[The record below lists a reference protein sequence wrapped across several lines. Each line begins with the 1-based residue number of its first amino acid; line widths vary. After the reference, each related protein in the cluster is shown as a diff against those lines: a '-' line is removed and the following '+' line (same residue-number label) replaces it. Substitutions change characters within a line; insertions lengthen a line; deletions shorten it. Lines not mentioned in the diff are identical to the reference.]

1 MLLKTSHIYQQ
12 IANFHNTIGDQMI
25 PSQRAM
31 MLEAALALSGL
42 VQEQNNITWSNTAE
56 LDSYIGRLKAATQ
69 RLAREN
75 KQLAQCHLMVKERV
89 SRKCEVRSNGKF
101 NGESYF

>member
-1 MLLKTSHIYQQ
+1 
-12 IANFHNTIGDQMI
+12 MI
-25 PSQRAM
+25 PSQRPM

-42 VQEQNNITWSNTAE
+42 VQEQNNITWSNTQE
-56 LDSYIGRLKAATQ
+56 LDSYISRLKAATQ

-89 SRKCEVRSNGKF
+89 SRENIL
-101 NGESYF
+101 